1 MYSLIDANAFYV
13 SCERSFDPSLEGKP
27 VIVLSNR
34 DGCVVAR
41 SDQAKALS
49 IKMGQPFF
57 ELEELRKQHEIFVFS
72 SNYTLYGDMSSR
84 FHSILLNFVED
95 VEVYS
100 IDEAFIQV
108 DGYEGIYPSY
118 QGLGQTIRE
127 TMDQWLRIPVCVG
140 FGPTKTLAKVANKLA
155 KANPDYKG
163 VCVLESPESIQEA
176 LATFSVKD
184 LWGVGGRY
192 AAMLKRHGITT
203 AAQLRD
209 TDEDWI
215 NQKMTV
221 NGLRMVH
228 ELRGFS
234 CKFLE
239 VGQPAKKV
247 ILTAPSFGKLIPD
260 LETIT
265 DALTSHLARSCEKL
279 RKQDSLCGAVTV
291 FLHTDR
297 FRRTPGNGLP
307 AKQYSNSITI
317 PLPHPTSATPE
328 LLKYATSGLKSI
340 FKYGYNYQ
348 KVGVMLTD
356 LVPGD
361 YRQKGIFVEGP
372 NEKLLQLSTVV
383 DELNR
388 HYGQDK
394 LRLAS
399 QLYNPDWPMKQN
411 YLSKHYT
418 TRWEDILQ
426 VS

>member
-1 MYSLIDANAFYV
+1 MFSLIDANAFYV

-41 SDQAKALS
+41 SDEAKALG

-57 ELEELRKQHEIFVFS
+57 ELEELRNQHEISVFS

-100 IDEAFIQV
+100 IDEAFIKV
-108 DGYEGIYPSY
+108 DDYTGVYPSY
-118 QGLGQTIRE
+118 EGLGKAIKE
-127 TMDQWLRIPVCVG
+127 TVNQWIRIPVCVG

-155 KANPDYKG
+155 KSNPDYEG
-163 VCVLESPESIQEA
+163 VCVLESVESITEA
-176 LATFSVKD
+176 LQNFAVKD

-192 AAMLKRHGITT
+192 AAMLKRNGITT

-209 TDEDWI
+209 APDEWV
-215 NQKMTV
+215 NKVMTV

-228 ELRGFS
+228 ELRGFP

-239 VGQPAKKV
+239 VSQPAKKV

-265 DALTSHLARSCEKL
+265 DALTSYLTRSCEKL

-307 AKQYSNSITI
+307 AKQYSNSITV

-328 LLKYATSGLKSI
+328 LLKYAVSGLKAI
-340 FKYGYNYQ
+340 FRYGYNYQ

-356 LVPGD
+356 LVPLD

-372 NEKLLQLSTVV
+372 DEKLLQLSGVV
-383 DELNR
+383 DRLNKR
-388 HYGQDK
+388 YGQDK

-399 QLYNPDWPMKQN
+399 QLYNPEWPMKQN
-411 YLSKHYT
+411 YLSKRYT
-418 TRWEDILQ
+418 TRWEEILT